1 LEKVMCP
8 IARAVRWVGALE
20 VVEMR
25 WISCVGVR
33 WGRED
38 GVEDKVVVEVVE
50 KEGVLVE
57 WYWIRWAGTAGC
69 ARRWSGMM

>member
-1 LEKVMCP
+1 MEKVMCP

-20 VVEMR
+20 VVETR
-25 WISCVGVR
+25 WISWLGVR

-38 GVEDKVVVEVVE
+38 GVEDEVVVEVVE

-57 WYWIRWAGTAGC
+57 W
-69 ARRWSGMM
+69 

>member
-20 VVEMR
+20 VVETR
-25 WISCVGVR
+25 WISWLGVR

-38 GVEDKVVVEVVE
+38 GVEDEVVVEVVE

-57 WYWIRWAGTAGC
+57 W
-69 ARRWSGMM
+69 